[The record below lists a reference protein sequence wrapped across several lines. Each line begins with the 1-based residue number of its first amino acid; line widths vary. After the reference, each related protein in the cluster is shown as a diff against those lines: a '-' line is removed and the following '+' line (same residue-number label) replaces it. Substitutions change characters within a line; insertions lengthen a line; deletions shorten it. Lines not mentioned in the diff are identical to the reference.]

1 MTFEENIQEW
11 ISDWVSQHNPTLGA
25 VPCPFAKQAMLNDTI
40 VYREFSNS
48 DLTSLRHQLYELAN
62 GDWDDTK
69 EVLVLYASTG
79 TLSVDELQV
88 DVLRFNNTCKQ
99 SNKDLVALEDHP
111 NDPEVIN
118 GVTMNFGKGILVLI
132 QRLSKLN
139 KASAILSKQGYYNN
153 WTQENLDDVV
163 NWRKSS

>member
-62 GDWDDTK
+62 SDWDDTK

-118 GVTMNFGKGILVLI
+118 GVT
-132 QRLSKLN
+132 
-139 KASAILSKQGYYNN
+139 
-153 WTQENLDDVV
+153 
-163 NWRKSS
+163 